1 MTPDLRQCTRITDSC
16 HQNVGFLQ
24 KSTIWTQNA
33 LLSPP
38 NALHNTCKRSADFF
52 KQKTYN
58 SSNIP
63 HKNHVLVG
71 KTHDLPP
78 KCRIP
83 PKSSILVK
91 IIDFWDKIDDFAPK
105 WAPHPDSKSTLVD
118 PCPVLPQQFW
128 VFRRSLAP
136 LKLRFREAII
146 MTVIE
151 DEPKETRRQILPSGN
166 ESKVLKTFS
175 NTFSLS

>member
-1 MTPDLRQCTRITDSC
+1 MYIYRA
-16 HQNVGFLQ
+16 HQRFLQ
-24 KSTIWTQNA
+24 ISTIWTQNA

-83 PKSSILVK
+83 PQIV
-91 IIDFWDKIDDFAPK
+91 DFGENHRFLRQNRWFCSKMS
-105 WAPHPDSKSTLVD
+105 PHPDSKSTLVD